1 MYEKHQSEVVNFTGE
16 GGGVRTI
23 IPLLFKL
30 VFNSLRV
37 CSENK
42 VVHLMNEIQ
51 GENK

>member
-1 MYEKHQSEVVNFTGE
+1 MYEKHQQSEVVTFTGE

-30 VFNSLRV
+30 IF
-37 CSENK
+37 NK
-42 VVHLMNEIQ
+42 VVHLMNDIQ